1 MTHLSSYFFICFGM
15 ICILTLESLVQVIG
29 ESLRLTTNYLENE
42 EKLVVVNY
50 KLESI
55 KAESSKLRKDL
66 IEAMDE
72 INRAK
77 EKIKELN
84 EALKVEKMLIV
95 QKDKEVQAALSR
107 TSVERKKVVDQF
119 MKSEQFF
126 NLQFI

>member
-1 MTHLSSYFFICFGM
+1 M